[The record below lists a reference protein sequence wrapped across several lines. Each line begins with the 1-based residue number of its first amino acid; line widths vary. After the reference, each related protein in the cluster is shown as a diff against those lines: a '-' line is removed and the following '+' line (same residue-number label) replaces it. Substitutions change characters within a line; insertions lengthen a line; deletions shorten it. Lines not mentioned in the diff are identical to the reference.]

1 MKDVSKSQQSMYSQD
16 KEQAQELQTVLE
28 KSQ

>member
-16 KEQAQELQTVLE
+16 KEQAQELETVLE